1 MKLLRFCAIAT
12 VIGAL
17 VVTACSSTSTTSTTP
32 SNTYSDDIGRTV
44 TIQNIPQ
51 RIVSLSPSN
60 TEIVY
65 ALGLQDELVG
75 VTSDDDYPADAQTK
89 PIVSDYSTTDLEKV
103 VAAKPDLVLADSL
116 QQHDVVPALEKL
128 GITVFVMTPPDI
140 NGIFHDIQVLGQI
153 TGKTQ
158 AAVVLVNGMQNS
170 IKSVTDKTAKLA
182 ATQKL
187 RVLYVTWYDPIWT
200 AGNGTMI
207 QYLIDQAGGTNIAA
221 GLSGYATI
229 SLEDVVQQNPQVIIV
244 MSSMGSMGSSD
255 ASLNY
260 VETNDQLKSTDAV
273 KNGQV
278 YEVDAD
284 IFARTTPRIVDGL
297 QILAKYFH
305 PELFK

>member
-1 MKLLRFCAIAT
+1 MKLLRFCSIAA
-12 VIGAL
+12 VIGTITL
-17 VVTACSSTSTTSTTP
+17 TACSSSSTTASP
-32 SNTYSDDIGRTV
+32 SANTYTDDIGRTV

-103 VAAKPDLVLADSL
+103 VNAKPDLVLADSI
-116 QQHDVVPALEKL
+116 QQHDVIPALENL
-128 GITVFVMTPPDI
+128 GITVYVMTPPDM
-140 NGIFHDIQVLGQI
+140 NGIYRDIQVLGRI
-153 TGKTQ
+153 TGKTKD
-158 AAVVLVNGMQNS
+158 AAALVASMQSS
-170 IKSVTDKTAKLA
+170 IKSVTDKTNKLSDA
-182 ATQKL
+182 QKP

-200 AGNGTMI
+200 AGSGTMI

-273 KNGQV
+273 KNGRV
-278 YEVDAD
+278 YEVDSD

-297 QILAKYFH
+297 QILAQYVN

>member
-1 MKLLRFCAIAT
+1 MKLLRFCAITA

-17 VVTACSSTSTTSTTP
+17 ALTACSSTSTTSTTT
-32 SNTYSDDIGRTV
+32 SNTYTDDLGRTV
-44 TIQNIPQ
+44 TIQATPQ

-65 ALGLQDELVG
+65 ALGLREELAG
-75 VTSDDDYPADAQTK
+75 VTSDDDYPADARTK

-128 GITVFVMTPPDI
+128 GITVFVMTPPDME
-140 NGIFHDIQVLGQI
+140 GIFHDIQVLGQI
-153 TGKTQ
+153 TGKTK
-158 AAVVLVNGMQNS
+158 AAAALVTGMQSS
-170 IKSVTDKTAKLA
+170 IKSVTDKTAKLTA
-182 ATQKL
+182 AQKL

-200 AGNGTMI
+200 AGSNTMI

-229 SLEDVVQQNPQVIIV
+229 SLEEVVQQNPQVIIV
-244 MSSMGSMGSSD
+244 MSSMGSTGSSD
-255 ASLNY
+255 VSLNY

-297 QILAKYFH
+297 QTLAKDIH